1 MELWIRSQSKKTLVR
16 CTNVVIQEYF
26 EGDVDIRELL
36 LDGGDIL
43 LGRYTTLER
52 AKEILN
58 EIQNILKPKIIFKAN
73 DTQIYGIN
81 PNVYKINAVGNL
93 INTDIQELSTYV
105 YEMPS
110 E

>member
-58 EIQNILKPKIIFKAN
+58 EIQNILIPRIILSKPENSMVSDRQFIINNAN
-73 DTQIYGIN
+73 VD
-81 PNVYKINAVGNL
+81 VK
-93 INTDIQELSTYV
+93 ELSTYV
-105 YEMPS
+105 YEMPN